1 MKKIRLVIVDDHK
14 LLRETWSF
22 ILNQNPLFSVIAECG
37 SAEEAVEICKL
48 QRPDLV
54 MLDINLPGISGMEAV
69 PLLRKFAPG
78 VRILSVSLHTQP
90 VYVRKMMQ
98 SGASGYVTK
107 NSTQEEMINALV
119 TVSEGKKYI
128 CTEIKNILA
137 DEIIDDNGK
146 KKNINLLSL
155 REMEI
160 IDMIRQGL
168 SSKEIAAA
176 AHISVKT
183 VEVHRYNILKK
194 LQLKNAAQLVNYVH
208 QHAAPFA

>member
-22 ILNQNPLFSVIAECG
+22 ILNQNPLFTVIAECG